1 MRINVE
7 DAVFCLVDVQERL
20 FPHMAN
26 KEIIEK
32 NLITLVKGLR
42 LHNVPFII
50 NEQYKKGIG
59 ETIPALREL
68 VDSYPHFEKT
78 TFSCCKNEPTL
89 EAIKTSDKKVVIVA
103 GIETHVCV
111 LQTCLDL
118 LEEGLQPVLV
128 TDCVSSRSDYN
139 SIIAIERLVQAGV
152 IPTTYESILFE
163 LTVNA
168 KNPGIS
174 LKLCKIPIWL
184 PSKLAASI
192 TKLLSILIHAE
203 KENNI
208 EIDIT

>member
-1 MRINVE
+1 MRIKAE

-26 KEIIEK
+26 KELIEK
-32 NLITLVKGLR
+32 NLVTLIKGLR
-42 LHNVPFII
+42 LHELPFIV

-59 ETIPALREL
+59 ETIPALKEL
-68 VDSYPHFEKT
+68 VDSDPHFEKT

-89 EAIKTSDKKVVIVA
+89 EAIKATGKKVVIVA

-118 LEEGLQPVLV
+118 LEEGFQPVLV
-128 TDCVSSRSDYN
+128 TDCVTSRTDYN
-139 SIIAIERLVQAGV
+139 TIMAIERLVQAGV

-168 KNPGIS
+168 KSPVFKQIS
-174 LKLCKIPIWL
+174 QLVK
-184 PSKLAASI
+184 
-192 TKLLSILIHAE
+192 
-203 KENNI
+203 
-208 EIDIT
+208 

>member
-26 KEIIEK
+26 KEIIER
-32 NLITLVKGLR
+32 NLITLIKGLR
-42 LHNVPFII
+42 LHEIPFII

-59 ETIPALREL
+59 ETIPAIAQL
-68 VDSYPHFEKT
+68 VESDPHFEKT
-78 TFSCCKNEPTL
+78 TFSCCKNEPTMD
-89 EAIKTSDKKVVIVA
+89 AIKNAGKKVVIVA

-118 LEEGLQPVLV
+118 LEAGLQPVIV
-128 TDCVSSRSDYN
+128 TDCVSSRAEYN
-139 SIIAIERLVQAGV
+139 TIMAIERLVQAGV

-168 KNPGIS
+168 KNPVFKEIS
-174 LKLCKIPIWL
+174 QLVK
-184 PSKLAASI
+184 
-192 TKLLSILIHAE
+192 
-203 KENNI
+203 
-208 EIDIT
+208 